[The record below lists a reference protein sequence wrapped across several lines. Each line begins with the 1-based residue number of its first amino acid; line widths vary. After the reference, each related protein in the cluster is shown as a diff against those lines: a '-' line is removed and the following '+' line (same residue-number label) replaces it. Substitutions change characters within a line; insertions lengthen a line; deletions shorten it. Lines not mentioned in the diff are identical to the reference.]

1 MTSIATS
8 DAKAVDTRVPVT
20 VLTGFLGA
28 GKTTLLNRI
37 LHDQHG
43 KSFQHNIFNAI
54 VHLPFPSTTIYY
66 HNKFICSKHNLQ
78 HNYPL
83 HIKLNKLFPS
93 NYFQIISFSRSIFL
107 SFQNLFYFSEF
118 ILKHISTPYPLKN
131 HY

>member
-1 MTSIATS
+1 MWVSTIFLYISHFTQAQTMTSIATT

-54 VHLPFPSTTIYY
+54 AHF
-66 HNKFICSKHNLQ
+66 
-78 HNYPL
+78 
-83 HIKLNKLFPS
+83 LFPPPQS
-93 NYFQIISFSRSIFL
+93 TITTSSFVRSIIFNTIIHTH
-107 SFQNLFYFSEF
+107 Q
-118 ILKHISTPYPLKN
+118 IK
-131 HY
+131 

>member
-43 KSFQHNIFNAI
+43 KSFQHNIFSAI
-54 VHLPFPSTTIYY
+54 AHSFSLHHNLY

-93 NYFQIISFSRSIFL
+93 NYFQIISFSRSIFE
-107 SFQNLFYFSEF
+107 SFQN
-118 ILKHISTPYPLKN
+118 
-131 HY
+131 

>member
-1 MTSIATS
+1 MCVGVNNFNFYFTQAQTMTSIATT
-8 DAKAVDTRVPVT
+8 DAKSVDTRVPVT

-93 NYFQIISFSRSIFL
+93 NYFQIISFSRSIF
-107 SFQNLFYFSEF
+107 
-118 ILKHISTPYPLKN
+118 
-131 HY
+131 